1 MPGGAMRADTLHT
14 LVVLDLSWDG
24 NGNRRAEVTAKCF
37 SWFAA
42 WLKGE
47 TEEWAADFIKQ
58 L

>member
-37 SWFAA
+37 SRLAA

-47 TEEWAADFIKQ
+47 TQKSGQ
-58 L
+58 LIL